1 MKKFILLSALLF
13 SLIVNGQI
21 KIKIMADKQSKVE
34 FLETDETDKEK
45 NELIIN
51 NQFEK
56 NNLTVSLRRTQDP
69 IFTLIFGKNGKVSLE
84 KGDNI
89 FQFNSAGVVRGY
101 PLATQKLSFPF
112 NLIVRNAKGE
122 VLFEKTIEAP
132 SEKGDLTKE
141 NIPENSSI
149 LNGGELNGLTKIP
162 IYDAFTLLNY
172 KQIKRREFVEILD
185 YYQSEKKIPADSL
198 LNAYTDNEFLKGII
212 KEALAYYASKSD
224 LSGTG
229 GFGDF
234 ISKGVSSIGG
244 LDVTSLADGVAK
256 FMVKRAKEELS
267 ITFFEKFKKILKETP
282 DIETVFPQTANL
294 LNGMDEEIYEYEKY
308 IQNLREAFKKDIQE
322 IHRNLPG
329 IVDNHL
335 KFFSEHQHVK
345 AALLSACY
353 TAQQLEDQAH
363 PGDILSNYPTEY
375 LDSIPNK
382 NYKGAI
388 QTIQI
393 LSASLRDTSTEENG
407 SYWVKIKKIRDLVND
422 KLAFKIYL
430 GLILQEAKVKY
441 DSVAF
446 EGTSLVNL
454 LNMVAPEYDKGY
466 NTYNSYRN
474 YILRFGEKIDAL
486 NKMIK
491 DYSQENTSDSSV
503 VEKYAKYFRT
513 SVDLI
518 EYCTEICKLPII
530 KDQGNLKE
538 FPALLKKYFD
548 VAYSC
553 ADLVVDINRKNYSAA
568 INHTVH
574 IYNVVTL
581 REEAST
587 GSEFKIARN
596 RLVKYGSFMATVAT
610 AKNSDDVEQAI
621 ETAAL
626 PVGSARIK
634 RVSAFNVSLNGYVG
648 FYAGYEKIK
657 GVDSAFT
664 FNSAGITAPIGIAAS
679 KGHSLLFF
687 DTPRECSSSIFVSLI
702 DLGAITSFRFSNDS
716 AQKVPSIQLKDII
729 SPGIFYSHGFG
740 KTPLSLNIGWQMGPL
755 LRKVNLKENKYEN
768 KYSRFSI
775 SLCVD
780 IPILNFYTK
789 TD

>member
-1 MKKFILLSALLF
+1 
-13 SLIVNGQI
+13 
-21 KIKIMADKQSKVE
+21 
-34 FLETDETDKEK
+34 
-45 NELIIN
+45 
-51 NQFEK
+51 
-56 NNLTVSLRRTQDP
+56 
-69 IFTLIFGKNGKVSLE
+69 
-84 KGDNI
+84 
-89 FQFNSAGVVRGY
+89 
-101 PLATQKLSFPF
+101 
-112 NLIVRNAKGE
+112 
-122 VLFEKTIEAP
+122 
-132 SEKGDLTKE
+132 
-141 NIPENSSI
+141 
-149 LNGGELNGLTKIP
+149 
-162 IYDAFTLLNY
+162 
-172 KQIKRREFVEILD
+172 
-185 YYQSEKKIPADSL
+185 
-198 LNAYTDNEFLKGII
+198 
-212 KEALAYYASKSD
+212 
-224 LSGTG
+224 
-229 GFGDF
+229 
-234 ISKGVSSIGG
+234 
-244 LDVTSLADGVAK
+244 
-256 FMVKRAKEELS
+256 
-267 ITFFEKFKKILKETP
+267 
-282 DIETVFPQTANL
+282 
-294 LNGMDEEIYEYEKY
+294 
-308 IQNLREAFKKDIQE
+308 
-322 IHRNLPG
+322 
-329 IVDNHL
+329 
-335 KFFSEHQHVK
+335 
-345 AALLSACY
+345 
-353 TAQQLEDQAH
+353 
-363 PGDILSNYPTEY
+363 
-375 LDSIPNK
+375 
-382 NYKGAI
+382 
-388 QTIQI
+388 
-393 LSASLRDTSTEENG
+393 
-407 SYWVKIKKIRDLVND
+407 
-422 KLAFKIYL
+422 
-430 GLILQEAKVKY
+430 
-441 DSVAF
+441 
-446 EGTSLVNL
+446 
-454 LNMVAPEYDKGY
+454 
-466 NTYNSYRN
+466 
-474 YILRFGEKIDAL
+474 
-486 NKMIK
+486 MIK
-491 DYSQENTSDSSV
+491 GYSQENTSDSSV